1 MNSYL
6 IRVLVALLL
15 GAFLIYQAR
24 GAAAQPQR
32 RRAFWLGA
40 AALLMLAAYNGS
52 LMLNATPGP
61 IQTGLAIAGMAL
73 FLGAIV
79 SLFLSFRSGEL
90 QGERER
96 IATAAREF
104 RERRTTDERRTTKD
118 E

>member
-1 MNSYL
+1 
-6 IRVLVALLL
+6 
-15 GAFLIYQAR
+15 
-24 GAAAQPQR
+24 
-32 RRAFWLGA
+32 
-40 AALLMLAAYNGS
+40 
-52 LMLNATPGP
+52 
-61 IQTGLAIAGMAL
+61 MAL